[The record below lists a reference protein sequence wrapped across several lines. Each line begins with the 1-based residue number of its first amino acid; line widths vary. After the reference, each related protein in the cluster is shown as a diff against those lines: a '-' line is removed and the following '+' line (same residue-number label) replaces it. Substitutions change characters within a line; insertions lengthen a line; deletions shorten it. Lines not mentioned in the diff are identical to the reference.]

1 MSGFGDPG
9 LLIGDPGQMLA
20 VRVPTGHVS
29 RYASAVLRVPRY
41 TTLQT
46 HGLGVVVCRGS
57 VFPVG

>member
-9 LLIGDPGQMLA
+9 LLIGDPGQLLA
-20 VRVPTGHVS
+20 VRVPMGHVS

-41 TTLQT
+41 ATLPA

-57 VFPVG
+57 VIPVG